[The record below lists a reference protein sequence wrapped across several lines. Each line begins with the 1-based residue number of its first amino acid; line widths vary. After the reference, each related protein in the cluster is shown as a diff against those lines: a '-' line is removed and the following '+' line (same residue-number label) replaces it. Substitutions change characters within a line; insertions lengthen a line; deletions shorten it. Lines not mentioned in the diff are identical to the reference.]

1 MSTEKGAEYKA
12 AINPFSLQNERDHQ
26 SLVIEYNNSAAPYPA
41 DKTVVELFESQ
52 VVRTPEDEAIRLG
65 GQRLTYRELNDR
77 ANQMAAK
84 LRIFGIDEGQF
95 VAIYMG
101 HSIEV
106 VCAMLGVLKAGAAY
120 VPIDIATPKGRL
132 AFILQDIVKGVNGT
146 LPVLVTQ
153 SSLVSDLPIGAA
165 KVVTL
170 DADFAAIVEYPVQN
184 PQFPVSPDNLAYVIY
199 TSGSTGTPK
208 GVMIEHRSLVNYIW
222 WANEKYCKGERLTWP
237 LYSSL
242 AFDLT
247 VTSIFTPLISG
258 GRIVVYHEDLGVHG
272 TGIFKVVEDN
282 VADIVKLTPAHLA
295 MIKDTIVS
303 ATKIRKFIVGGEDFK
318 TELASH
324 VTRKAGHPVEIYN
337 EYGPTEATVGC
348 MIHRYD
354 REKDLALSV
363 PIGMPAANI
372 CIFILDEH
380 LSSVPVG
387 EKGEIY
393 IAGDGLARGYFN
405 RPELTAE
412 KFINATDPR
421 QNGPVARSSNVK
433 PVSLRLYKTGDIA
446 RWNAN
451 GSMEFLGRADNQ
463 VKVGGVRIELGEI
476 EACLLKHADVREC
489 VVNVVKSI
497 AAKASEELYYCTR
510 CGLASNVP
518 GTSYDA
524 EGVCNFCRSYDTYVD
539 KAQAYFET
547 AEELKT
553 IVAEMKAARIG
564 DYDCLVLFSGGKDS
578 TYMLYQLCA
587 LGLKPLAFTLDH
599 EFISEETKA
608 NICRTVQSLG
618 LELVTGSTPHM
629 NDIFVDSLKL
639 FSNVCNGCFKTI
651 YTLATNIAYEKGIRY
666 IVTGL
671 SRGQFFETRLNEEF
685 FQIKDFDI
693 AKLDALVLEARKAYH
708 RREDAVSCYLNVDI
722 FRDDTV
728 FEEIQFVDFYR
739 YWSVPLEELYAFLH
753 KYASWG
759 RPSDTGRST
768 NCLINDVGIY
778 LHKKQRGFHN
788 YSIPYSWDVRLGQK
802 TREES
807 MAELED
813 EIDESRVKQIM
824 ARIGYTEPSQT
835 NETGIN
841 LLVAYYVSEKLL
853 TVGELRAHLAQEY
866 PAFMLPQYVIRL
878 DKLPLTSNGK
888 IDRKALPAPTPDN
901 LSTSNDF
908 VRPRTETEKALA
920 AIWTDLLKVEIIGI
934 NKSFFELGGHSLLA
948 IKAVSR
954 IRDVFEVDLPI
965 QTLFKYNTIADLAKV
980 LAEAKGS
987 IEIIQPLNA
996 PLLESES
1003 ADLAAREEIERT
1015 ITTIWHEVLQ
1025 LEEFGVNDDFFKLGG
1040 SLLSS
1045 SNLLAKINQA
1055 FKVELPLNVI
1065 FQERTVKKLADLI
1078 EKYKDNNPYCINSKR
1093 ERLDLNNVI
1102 KLIG

>member
-1 MSTEKGAEYKA
+1 
-12 AINPFSLQNERDHQ
+12 
-26 SLVIEYNNSAAPYPA
+26 
-41 DKTVVELFESQ
+41 
-52 VVRTPEDEAIRLG
+52 
-65 GQRLTYRELNDR
+65 
-77 ANQMAAK
+77 
-84 LRIFGIDEGQF
+84 
-95 VAIYMG
+95 
-101 HSIEV
+101 
-106 VCAMLGVLKAGAAY
+106 
-120 VPIDIATPKGRL
+120 
-132 AFILQDIVKGVNGT
+132 
-146 LPVLVTQ
+146 
-153 SSLVSDLPIGAA
+153 
-165 KVVTL
+165 
-170 DADFAAIVEYPVQN
+170 
-184 PQFPVSPDNLAYVIY
+184 
-199 TSGSTGTPK
+199 
-208 GVMIEHRSLVNYIW
+208 
-222 WANEKYCKGERLTWP
+222 
-237 LYSSL
+237 
-242 AFDLT
+242 
-247 VTSIFTPLISG
+247 
-258 GRIVVYHEDLGVHG
+258 
-272 TGIFKVVEDN
+272 
-282 VADIVKLTPAHLA
+282 
-295 MIKDTIVS
+295 
-303 ATKIRKFIVGGEDFK
+303 
-318 TELASH
+318 
-324 VTRKAGHPVEIYN
+324 
-337 EYGPTEATVGC
+337 
-348 MIHRYD
+348 
-354 REKDLALSV
+354 
-363 PIGMPAANI
+363 
-372 CIFILDEH
+372 
-380 LSSVPVG
+380 
-387 EKGEIY
+387 
-393 IAGDGLARGYFN
+393 
-405 RPELTAE
+405 
-412 KFINATDPR
+412 
-421 QNGPVARSSNVK
+421 
-433 PVSLRLYKTGDIA
+433 
-446 RWNAN
+446 
-451 GSMEFLGRADNQ
+451 
-463 VKVGGVRIELGEI
+463 
-476 EACLLKHADVREC
+476 
-489 VVNVVKSI
+489 
-497 AAKASEELYYCTR
+497 
-510 CGLASNVP
+510 VP

>member
-1 MSTEKGAEYKA
+1 
-12 AINPFSLQNERDHQ
+12 
-26 SLVIEYNNSAAPYPA
+26 
-41 DKTVVELFESQ
+41 
-52 VVRTPEDEAIRLG
+52 
-65 GQRLTYRELNDR
+65 
-77 ANQMAAK
+77 
-84 LRIFGIDEGQF
+84 
-95 VAIYMG
+95 
-101 HSIEV
+101 
-106 VCAMLGVLKAGAAY
+106 
-120 VPIDIATPKGRL
+120 
-132 AFILQDIVKGVNGT
+132 
-146 LPVLVTQ
+146 
-153 SSLVSDLPIGAA
+153 
-165 KVVTL
+165 
-170 DADFAAIVEYPVQN
+170 
-184 PQFPVSPDNLAYVIY
+184 
-199 TSGSTGTPK
+199 
-208 GVMIEHRSLVNYIW
+208 
-222 WANEKYCKGERLTWP
+222 
-237 LYSSL
+237 
-242 AFDLT
+242 
-247 VTSIFTPLISG
+247 
-258 GRIVVYHEDLGVHG
+258 
-272 TGIFKVVEDN
+272 
-282 VADIVKLTPAHLA
+282 
-295 MIKDTIVS
+295 
-303 ATKIRKFIVGGEDFK
+303 
-318 TELASH
+318 
-324 VTRKAGHPVEIYN
+324 
-337 EYGPTEATVGC
+337 